1 MIIQFNSSVL
11 TKGGALEALKRD
23 KSSPDENKGEE
34 AGAEEDKIE
43 ERAVREG

>member
-1 MIIQFNSSVL
+1 MPFETI
-11 TKGGALEALKRD
+11 KGGALETLKCD

-43 ERAVREG
+43 EQTVREG